1 MEVLYTTTEAARDTL
16 ALIRYKVEG
25 NDEKFKET
33 ALAISRKLD
42 SEGRCDAALF
52 IRAQYNEIPT
62 FIPMG
67 ISYVRPSK
75 DAYYLGIAKAVAQR
89 ATCLRRIYG
98 AVIVNNDEIV
108 STGYNGAP
116 RGERN
121 CCNTGKCYR
130 RLHQVPHGQM
140 VERCCLTGNTVIKL
154 LDGTYKTIA
163 ELADEG
169 RKDFWI
175 YAVDTDTGEIV
186 PAIASEAFCN
196 GERDDLVKITF
207 DNNQFIT
214 CTSDH
219 KIMLRDCTY
228 KEAGELVEGESVMP
242 MYYNYR
248 LNKGYE
254 QVNNTTRGKQGKLK
268 KGNKCKTN
276 TIPTHQLV
284 FKSTNKIDELNLK
297 NKWLIHH
304 IDGNRNN
311 NVPSNLMLMDRG
323 EHSRISMTPERIE
336 ILKAN
341 AYKGLETMRKLWNTR
356 KEYRE
361 KKIHVGHVNMSANW
375 ANHEFRKRMTETIN
389 KENGKKTVAKLN
401 RSKEMR
407 RRMFRGQI
415 LKGLSLLL
423 FRMKKAG
430 DDRKI
435 TTDIYDELQKEYK
448 STGNRGITSVP
459 KLKTIVKYFGSLQ
472 VALDCATRYN
482 HKVLKIERIHS
493 KEKVYDISV
502 PRYHNFAVDLGDN
515 SCVFVHNCAVHAE
528 ENAIISASRREMQ
541 GATLYLW
548 GMDVETGKE
557 LPTPEPCLQC
567 WRRIHN
573 AGIVRV
579 VTMGGDAHAP
589 QSARRD

>member
-1 MEVLYTTTEAARDTL
+1 MEVIYTTTEAARDTL
-16 ALIRYKVEG
+16 ALIRYKTEG

-33 ALAISRKLD
+33 ALTISRKLD
-42 SEGRCDAALF
+42 LEGRCDAALF

-62 FIPMG
+62 FIPMNDG
-67 ISYVRPSK
+67 YVRPSK
-75 DAYYLGIAKAVAQR
+75 EAYYLGIAKAVAQR
-89 ATCLRRIYG
+89 ATCLRRVYG

-121 CCNTGKCYR
+121 CCDTGKCYR

-140 VERCCLTGNTVIKL
+140 VEKCCLTGDTVIKL

-163 ELADEG
+163 ELASEKQKNFWVYAIDTNTG
-169 RKDFWI
+169 R
-175 YAVDTDTGEIV
+175 IV
-186 PAIASEAFCN
+186 PALASTALFN
-196 GERDDLVKITF
+196 GERSDLIKITF
-207 DNNQFIT
+207 DNNKSII

-228 KEAGELVEGESVMP
+228 KEAEKLVEGESIMP

-248 LNKGYE
+248 LNNGYE
-254 QVNNTTRGKQGKLK
+254 QVNNTTRGKQGKSK
-268 KGNKCKTN
+268 ANNKCKTN
-276 TIPTHQLV
+276 MTPTHQLV
-284 FKSTNKIDELNLK
+284 FQTANKLSKLNLK

-304 IDGNRNN
+304 IDGNKHNN
-311 NVPSNLMLMDRG
+311 IPSNLMMMDRG
-323 EHSRISMTPERIE
+323 EHSKLSMTPERIE

-341 AYKGLETMRKLWNTR
+341 AYKGRETMRRLLETNS
-356 KEYRE
+356 EYRD
-361 KKIHVGHVNMSANW
+361 KKSKVGRENMRKNW
-375 ANHEFRKRMTETIN
+375 MNHEFKEHMMTIN
-389 KENGKKTVAKLN
+389 KENGRIEIARLN
-401 RSKEMR
+401 SSTEMR
-407 RRMFRGQI
+407 KRMIQGKISQ
-415 LKGLSLLL
+415 GLSLLQ
-423 FRMKKAG
+423 FRMKKEG
-430 DDRKI
+430 DNREI
-435 TTDIYDELQKEYK
+435 TRDIYDELQRKYK
-448 STGNRGITSVP
+448 STGRRGAISVP
-459 KLKTIVKYFGSLQ
+459 TLKTIIKYFGDFQ
-472 VALDCATRYN
+472 TALRHAAHYN
-482 HKVLKIERIHS
+482 HKILKIEKIHS

-502 PRYHNFAVDLGDN
+502 PHYHNFAVDLGDN
-515 SCVFVHNCAVHAE
+515 SCIFVHNCAVHAE

-579 VTMGGDAHAP
+579 VTIGGDAHAP